1 MSSLLASNDVLL
13 RLSRMRARSTALLLV
28 TRLFS
33 ARSSCSCLNRG
44 KEPEEEEELLG
55 MNMMMTLCCVRGKR
69 ETRQM
74 KRLYMRRKQGALK
87 R

>member
-1 MSSLLASNDVLL
+1 M
-13 RLSRMRARSTALLLV
+13 ALLLLA
-28 TRLFS
+28 RFFS

-55 MNMMMTLCCVRGKR
+55 MNMNMNMMMMLCCVRGKR

-74 KRLYMRRKQGALK
+74 KRLYMRRKQGALNA